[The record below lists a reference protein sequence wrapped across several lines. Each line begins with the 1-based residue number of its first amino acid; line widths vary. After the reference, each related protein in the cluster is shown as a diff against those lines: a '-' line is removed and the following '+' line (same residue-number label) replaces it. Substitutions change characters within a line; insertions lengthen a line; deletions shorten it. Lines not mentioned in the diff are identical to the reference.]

1 MTARSRAGE
10 IHSMAELAY
19 QIFAVSDATG
29 EMAMNIAFAALRQF
43 KVENVNIVRKSR
55 VTDRP
60 KMAALITEA
69 KKKHAIILF
78 TFVGQHLRDQ
88 FIEECNQQRV
98 VAVDIMGPVMDV
110 LTNYL
115 HSHPSDVPGL
125 KYKQTSEYFRR
136 QEAIEFT
143 VKHDDGMGLDTLGQA
158 DIILLGISRTSKTPL
173 SVYLAFRGHK
183 VANIPL
189 VREVPIPQEL
199 DSVEKSKMVGLTI
212 SGEKLAQFR
221 ETRLIKLGRPLSE
234 EYANLD
240 RINEEMAYAA
250 QVFDKVG
257 NIPVIDVT
265 GKAIE
270 EIATEV
276 LLALGK

>member
-1 MTARSRAGE
+1 
-10 IHSMAELAY
+10 MAENTY

-43 KVENVNIVRKSR
+43 KVENVNIVRKAR

-60 KMAALITEA
+60 RMASVISEA

-78 TFVGQHLRDQ
+78 TFVGQDLRDQ
-88 FIEECNQQRV
+88 FLEECGTQRV
-98 VAVDIMGPVMDV
+98 VAVDLMGPVMDV
-110 LTNYL
+110 FTNYL
-115 HSHPSDVPGL
+115 HSHPSDEPGL

-136 QEAIEFT
+136 QESIEFT
-143 VKHDDGMGLDTLGQA
+143 VKHDDGMGLDTMGQA

-199 DSVEKSKMVGLTI
+199 ESIDKSKMIGLTI
-212 SGEKLAQFR
+212 SCEKLAQLR
-221 ETRLIKLGRPLSE
+221 EIRLIKLGRPLSE
-234 EYANLD
+234 EYAKVD
-240 RINEEMAYAA
+240 RINEEIGYAS
-250 QVFDKVG
+250 QIFEKLG
-257 NIPVIDVT
+257 SIPVIDVT